1 MATRELESILERLG
15 LNRYLENCRRECI
28 DDACLDTLERDDI
41 RELGLPIGP
50 ARRFE
55 AALADRRRSRGS
67 AEVSPVTPSPAA
79 PRRPEPA
86 QPLAATAPPLPAPPA
101 AAPPTAPVPLPAPP
115 RDASGETLWP
125 TGPPGEGTLCEIC
138 MDSAVAVRLECS
150 GAHEFCVDCLDR
162 WAQQTAL
169 KAQAHTSCPTCRAPV
184 VKAVDLATGAP
195 RPLTKLVTAWGGAG
209 TPAARARQRIEAL
222 AMAERREAAER
233 ERAAAAA
240 LAERERVAAAARE
253 AAEAAER
260 ERRRRQAPTVILR
273 REPTPPPQNA
283 EVDAAAFARALAP
296 WVASQGGHVPATDLG
311 QFYNSSAARGLV
323 IPEKG
328 ALKLL
333 QPVAAAAG
341 LRISRTTDS
350 AYVIETVSAPSPEPS
365 VSGGT
370 AVAFARALRGW
381 IASQKGGRIEANELA
396 DFYKSPA
403 ARGRGALAISNLGG
417 PLKLLRPVA
426 AAEGLRIVQRTNGQ
440 HAIEVVAPTL
450 AVAPASALRAVEG
463 EILAVVDDRGG
474 QIAFGEL
481 AEAYR
486 KVHGKAIDYRALGF
500 ERLRLLVEHLPGID
514 FDPRVTSKP
523 VHAVLRRAVAG
534 DQPTTRDARGTA
546 PQNVGP
552 PAALRAVER
561 EILTIID
568 GHGLNNGTEIM
579 ADKLCGRYREAHG
592 KDIDYRALGFKKF
605 KLLVE
610 QLPSLIWVAKP
621 GAPPYVRRSHA
632 ATSAATPAPAPA
644 TTPAAPAAPTTRD
657 GVVDALATWIG
668 GLPHPRARSTDV
680 DRWLAWHRAR
690 SDVVPEGLDW
700 LTVGQLAPHGLRKR
714 RATEGFFWI
723 EVTASAS
730 APAPAPSEAT
740 SAPAPAAPA
749 APASVAPEP
758 TDPLALFMTRARA
771 RVDRAGSL
779 MGNEAPR
786 YTKLP
791 TPRKKLI
798 ELCAQQYGLR
808 FQDRAD
814 GEHWVLVDGE
824 QWLASQRQAI
834 EVASEAPGPAKP
846 VAAAKPDAGFK
857 LLQEPAAKPPPPLD
871 NAAAQQRRLRTR
883 AIDRVRALV
892 SERGGTLYVSELFRL
907 CRDTHGYGYGHGL
920 DYKKLG
926 FETMAAFVAEIPG
939 LEWEDV
945 GGGVVRLAQA
955 PPPGRF
961 PDQPAP
967 SRETIP
973 LVSEMRDA
981 EGMRA
986 LAAFV
991 AGRPDGTLDSGE
1003 LARFYG
1009 SALGQ
1014 GRRIAKATILAQA
1027 EHFDLVV
1034 RNKTASGFTLATTLN
1049 RTARWA
1055 LVSEAEEAAR
1065 PARAPVEAPAPC
1077 VEPAPAPAASYPEP
1091 APRAEDELFSYVR
1104 ADALLDSGSTGARL
1118 AALSAAGVLTGAE
1131 AEQAARLAR
1140 VEKLRATG
1148 IPPPPPTRLD
1158 ALRAA
1163 GIPPP
1168 PPPPQ
1173 PRESVHL
1180 QGFAPARFRSN
1191 SPLHDDA
1198 AALRERSAADDRA
1211 EAGLE

>member
-1 MATRELESILERLG
+1 M
-15 LNRYLENCRRECI
+15 
-28 DDACLDTLERDDI
+28 DA
-41 RELGLPIGP
+41 
-50 ARRFE
+50 
-55 AALADRRRSRGS
+55 
-67 AEVSPVTPSPAA
+67 
-79 PRRPEPA
+79 
-86 QPLAATAPPLPAPPA
+86 
-101 AAPPTAPVPLPAPP
+101 
-115 RDASGETLWP
+115 
-125 TGPPGEGTLCEIC
+125 
-138 MDSAVAVRLECS
+138 AVAVRLECA

-162 WAQQTAL
+162 WAQQTAA

-222 AMAERREAAER
+222 AFAERREAAER

-240 LAERERVAAAARE
+240 RAERERVAAAARA

-260 ERRRRQAPTVILR
+260 ERRRRQAPTAILR

-296 WVASQGGHVPATDLG
+296 WVASRGGRVAATELS
-311 QFYNSSAARGLV
+311 QFYRSEAAGGLV
-323 IPEKG
+323 IPKKG

-341 LRISRTTDS
+341 LRVSQTTDS
-350 AYVIETVSAPSPEPS
+350 AYVIETAPAPSPEPS

-381 IASQKGGRIEANELA
+381 IASRKGGRIEANELA
-396 DFYKSPA
+396 EFYKSPA

-440 HAIEVVAPTL
+440 HAIEVVAPTVG
-450 AVAPASALRAVEG
+450 AAAPPASLRAVEG

-621 GAPPYVRRSHA
+621 GAPPYVRRLHA
-632 ATSAATPAPAPA
+632 APSAATPAPAPA

-690 SDVVPEGLDW
+690 CDVVPEGLDW

-714 RATEGFFWI
+714 RATEGVFWI
-723 EVTASAS
+723 EVAAAAS
-730 APAPAPSEAT
+730 APAPVPSTAT
-740 SAPAPAAPA
+740 SAPAPAVPA
-749 APASVAPEP
+749 APASDGPVAPEP

-771 RVDRAGSL
+771 YVDRAGAL
-779 MGNEAPR
+779 LGNDAPGA
-786 YTKLP
+786 TKLP
-791 TPRKKLI
+791 TPRKQLI

-814 GEHWVLVDGE
+814 GEHWVLVDGD
-824 QWLASQRQAI
+824 QWLASQRQA
-834 EVASEAPGPAKP
+834 VEAAFDG
-846 VAAAKPDAGFK
+846 AAAPPPPSSSRRG
-857 LLQEPAAKPPPPLD
+857 EPAAL
-871 NAAAQQRRLRTR
+871 RRLESR
-883 AIDRVRALV
+883 AMTHVRELL
-892 SERGGTLYVSELFRL
+892 SERGSIYISDLSRLYREK
-907 CRDTHGYGYGHGL
+907 YGSGF
-920 DYKKLG
+920 DYKRLG
-926 FETMAAFVAEIPG
+926 FANIGAFVREMPG
-939 LEWEDV
+939 LEWEDA

-955 PPPGRF
+955 PPPGSF

-973 LVSEMRDA
+973 LVSEIRDT

-991 AGRPDGTLDSGE
+991 AKCPQGRLALSKDDEDPDE
-1003 LARFYG
+1003 ARFG
-1009 SALGQ
+1009 LS
-1014 GRRIAKATILAQA
+1014 KETIRAQA
-1027 EHFDLVV
+1027 RSVGLVV
-1034 RNKTASGFTLATTLN
+1034 HENAKCGVFTLLSTVN
-1049 RTARWA
+1049 RPERWA
-1055 LVSEAEEAAR
+1055 LFSEAEDLSRLAGATAAL
-1065 PARAPVEAPAPC
+1065 APSAA
-1077 VEPAPAPAASYPEP
+1077 VEPAPLAAVLAPVPAP
-1091 APRAEDELFSYVR
+1091 APRTEV
-1104 ADALLDSGSTGARL
+1104 DSGSIAVRL
-1118 AALSAAGVLTGAE
+1118 AALRAAGVVTGAE
-1131 AEQAARLAR
+1131 AEELAR
-1140 VEKLRATG
+1140 RARADELRELRVRD
-1148 IPPPPPTRLD
+1148 PPTSLE

-1168 PPPPQ
+1168 PQPRESTHLPGFAPATAPAPREEGWVEGGSTAARTAIEALRAAGVPPPPPPH

-1180 QGFAPARFRSN
+1180 PGFAPARFRSS

-1198 AALRERSAADDRA
+1198 AALRERSAADARA
-1211 EAGLE
+1211 EADLES